1 MATKGDR
8 GHLEPQATRLY
19 ADGRSMSEI
28 AALLGVSA
36 TSLSRWKSESQRP
49 GDEMD
54 GWERARRQKRSNI
67 ARLRDLFEDQL
78 AYLEAI
84 AACDRSPGMMDTLSK
99 MGALLERWDKVEKAQ
114 RIVEAVFEGK
124 ETPKTMTAEELQA
137 KIKSV
142 YGI

>member
-8 GHLEPQATRLY
+8 GHLEPHAMRFY
-19 ADGRSMSEI
+19 ADGMGMAEI
-28 AALLGVSA
+28 SQRLGVSA
-36 TSLSRWKSESQRP
+36 TSLSKWKAESQRP

-54 GWERARRQKRSNI
+54 GWERARMQKRSNI
-67 ARLRDLFEDQL
+67 QRLRDLFEDQL
-78 AYLEAI
+78 AYLEGLP
-84 AACDRSPGMMDTLSK
+84 AADRSPGMLDTLSK

-124 ETPKTMTAEELQA
+124 EAPKTMTAEELQA
-137 KIKSV
+137 KIRSV